1 MGSQPTGSQPTG
13 SQLTGSQGTMP
24 VDAVVFDCD
33 GVLVDSLWSV
43 DRAWRRW
50 SGHYGLDPEAVLAVI
65 HGQPTRESVPTLV
78 AAAQVEAALRRI
90 DDYELED
97 ATGVTA
103 LPGTATLLAAL
114 PSGRWA
120 IVTSASRALFDA
132 RLCAAGLSAPAIVV
146 TADDVTHGKPDPEG
160 YALAMRRLGVAPER
174 TAVFEDSVGGIA
186 AAIASGVGMVVRV
199 GVGEPGPGQA
209 AVVPDLRSV
218 AWRDGLVLRPAG
230 DRPAGDRPA
239 GDPI

>member
-1 MGSQPTGSQPTG
+1 MGSH
-13 SQLTGSQGTMP
+13 P
-24 VDAVVFDCD
+24 VGRRGDVSVGDVSVDGVVFDCD

-65 HGQPTRESVPTLV
+65 HGQPTRDSVPTLV
-78 AAAQVEAALRRI
+78 PAAQVEAALRRI

-97 ATGVTA
+97 AAGVTA
-103 LPGTATLLAAL
+103 LPGSATLLAAL
-114 PSGRWA
+114 PSRRWA

-132 RLCAAGLSAPAIVV
+132 RFRAAGLSAPAIVI

-186 AAIASGVGMVVRV
+186 AAIASGAGMVIRV
-199 GVGEPGPGQA
+199 GTGEPGPGQA

-218 AWRDGLVLRPAG
+218 AWQDGLTLCR
-230 DRPAGDRPA
+230 A